1 MKFIGRQ
8 DEIRQLKEYYSS
20 NRAEFIAV
28 YGRRRIGKTFLIDE
42 FFERNFAFNISGV
55 IDGDKSE
62 QMAAFM
68 QGMRSIG
75 YDKTTPKTWM
85 DAFFVLRQQ
94 LETKLLDKKR
104 CVVFIDEL
112 PCFDTPKSGFVR
124 ALGHFWNSW
133 AQKQKQIMLVVCGS
147 ATSWMVDNLIDNHGG
162 LHNRIT
168 HEIHL
173 APFSLCETEQF
184 LKTKKVVLD
193 RLSIVQLYMAFGGV
207 PYYLDMI
214 SAGDSAATAI
224 DRIFFSSNGALSGEY
239 ERLFTSLFRDPAPYL
254 KIIEALAKCRQ
265 GITREQII
273 SALGKHDN
281 GHISEYLGNLI
292 KCDFVRYYFVK
303 TRKVKKTDGLYQLTD
318 FFVIFH
324 NTFLTKPV
332 NDEHFWSNNQMSSM
346 TKTWYGL
353 AFERVCMAH
362 IKQIK
367 QALGIDRIGTQ
378 YYSWRSK
385 NSVQGAQIDLLL
397 ERADRVI
404 NLCEIKYSESEY
416 RLTKD
421 EDVKLRNRQADFVAE
436 TGTNFAI
443 HPTMI
448 TTYGLRQNEY
458 SGGITAQV
466 TIDDLFQ

>member
-1 MKFIGRQ
+1 
-8 DEIRQLKEYYSS
+8 
-20 NRAEFIAV
+20 
-28 YGRRRIGKTFLIDE
+28 
-42 FFERNFAFNISGV
+42 
-55 IDGDKSE
+55 
-62 QMAAFM
+62 
-68 QGMRSIG
+68 
-75 YDKTTPKTWM
+75 
-85 DAFFVLRQQ
+85 
-94 LETKLLDKKR
+94 
-104 CVVFIDEL
+104 
-112 PCFDTPKSGFVR
+112 
-124 ALGHFWNSW
+124 
-133 AQKQKQIMLVVCGS
+133 MLVVCGS
-147 ATSWMVDNLIDNHGG
+147 ATSWMVNNLIDNHGG

-254 KIIEALAKCRQ
+254 KIIEALAKYRQ

-416 RLTKD
+416 RLTKE

-458 SGGITAQV
+458 SGGITALV